1 MHRRATR
8 GRDGRILEAPLGK
21 APRTSFNGRI
31 TAHRRIEFASLSLP
45 EVKAV
50 KNAFGATVN
59 DVVVTL
65 CTTALREW
73 LIAHDELP
81 EEPLLATVPISVRTA
96 EEMGTFGNRVSV
108 MIIPLA
114 TTEPDPVQRL
124 RRTHETLK
132 SAKDRHRAVPA
143 DILARANH
151 LVPPSLFARAA
162 RVTAGLAVSRR
173 SAPPYN
179 VIISNVPGP
188 PVPIYIAGAR
198 QVASYPVSVIL
209 EGVGLN
215 ITVFSYQD
223 RVDFGLIADREL
235 IPDLDHMIDSLNSAL
250 AELLDAAH
258 HKTRE
263 IALDLKAT

>member
-1 MHRRATR
+1 
-8 GRDGRILEAPLGK
+8 
-21 APRTSFNGRI
+21 
-31 TAHRRIEFASLSLP
+31 
-45 EVKAV
+45 
-50 KNAFGATVN
+50 
-59 DVVVTL
+59 
-65 CTTALREW
+65 
-73 LIAHDELP
+73 
-81 EEPLLATVPISVRTA
+81 
-96 EEMGTFGNRVSV
+96 
-108 MIIPLA
+108 
-114 TTEPDPVQRL
+114 
-124 RRTHETLK
+124 
-132 SAKDRHRAVPA
+132 
-143 DILARANH
+143 
-151 LVPPSLFARAA
+151 
-162 RVTAGLAVSRR
+162 
-173 SAPPYN
+173 

-188 PVPIYIAGAR
+188 PVPIYIASAL